1 MLKHAH
7 DICQV
12 PFLVPTRVGGTR
24 WFRHMLQALEHLLKC
39 YKIIVLHMQQ
49 TQNLDD
55 PVYHKDSSRKAKNYL
70 LLLTSANIVQYLHL
84 LLDVVGCLGGLSELF
99 QHGPSLRRI
108 MEGDM
113 TMFQGEKPSC
123 RSNTFKTARH
133 DMPTSLI
140 SSLNKRFIDLDS
152 TILQNEWILNFKL
165 WPTEYS
171 GNEDFEDSA
180 VQALAQALEK
190 TLMEA
195 EVNPTLVE
203 DEWTVLKS
211 YIYKRKT
218 SLVSRL
224 SWQQINQSYGERC
237 ASFLHL
243 VDLLLSIPASSA
255 DAEHGF
261 SQVKLMVVQSQTES
275 VGNFNPDK
283 AIARFLTTGARRV
296 DGYTH
301 TAGCSTVEDLD
312 DNNELNEEHVQ
323 EMLVQ
328 MQ

>member
-1 MLKHAH
+1 MKISGIELCK
-7 DICQV
+7 
-12 PFLVPTRVGGTR
+12 R
-24 WFRHMLQALEHLLKC
+24 WPRL
-39 YKIIVLHMQQ
+39 
-49 TQNLDD
+49 
-55 PVYHKDSSRKAKNYL
+55 
-70 LLLTSANIVQYLHL
+70 
-84 LLDVVGCLGGLSELF
+84 
-99 QHGPSLRRI
+99 
-108 MEGDM
+108 
-113 TMFQGEKPSC
+113 
-123 RSNTFKTARH
+123 
-133 DMPTSLI
+133 
-140 SSLNKRFIDLDS
+140 
-152 TILQNEWILNFKL
+152 
-165 WPTEYS
+165 
-171 GNEDFEDSA
+171 
-180 VQALAQALEK
+180 
-190 TLMEA
+190 LMEA

-211 YIYKRKT
+211 YIYKSKT

-255 DAEHGF
+255 DVERGF
-261 SQVKLMVVQSQTES
+261 SQVKLVKTDWCSRLTDDHMADRIVVHLQTES

-283 AIARFLTTGARRV
+283 AIARFLTTWDRRV
-296 DGYTH
+296 DGYIH